1 MYLDFFKLKEPPFRL
16 TPDPNLLYMTQGHA
30 RVKACMDSCLLTR
43 AGLAVVTGGAGT
55 GKTTLIRQL
64 LSELDADV
72 VLARIFQTQLD
83 DVELLRA
90 VLVEFGFKP
99 FKARKIE
106 LLDMLNTFLIDSFS
120 QSRQPL
126 LIIDD
131 AHNLKRAALE
141 EIRLLSGLETEK
153 DKIFQVIMVGQPEL
167 DQVLDSPKMEALK
180 QRVYVRCHL
189 TPLTLTETS
198 AYIAHRLEIAGA
210 EDPGLFVPET
220 VPVIYKHTG
229 GIPRLI
235 NILCD
240 KALTHACSAEVPI
253 VSSEVLMEAIIELR
267 GPLHKE
273 RRAVPAE
280 SKIDLYGVEEERNW
294 ASAAS

>member
-72 VLARIFQTQLD
+72 ILARIFQTQLD
-83 DVELLRA
+83 DVELLQA

-106 LLDMLNTFLIDSFS
+106 LLDMLNTFLITSFS
-120 QSRQPL
+120 QSQRPL
-126 LIIDD
+126 LVIDD
-131 AHNLKRAALE
+131 AHNLRRVALE

-153 DKIFQVIMVGQPEL
+153 EKILQVILVGQPEL
-167 DQVLDSPKMEALK
+167 DEILDSPEMEALK
-180 QRVYVRCHL
+180 QRIYVRCHL

-198 AYIAHRLEIAGA
+198 AYIARRLEIAGA

-220 VPVIYKHTG
+220 VPVIYKYTG

-240 KALTHACSAEVPI
+240 TALTCAFSAETPFI
-253 VSSEVLMEAIIELR
+253 SCEVLREAIVELKWL
-267 GPLHKE
+267 PSKE
-273 RRAVPAE
+273 RRPAPAG
-280 SKIDLYGVEEERNW
+280 K
-294 ASAAS
+294 AALQAWGTDNI